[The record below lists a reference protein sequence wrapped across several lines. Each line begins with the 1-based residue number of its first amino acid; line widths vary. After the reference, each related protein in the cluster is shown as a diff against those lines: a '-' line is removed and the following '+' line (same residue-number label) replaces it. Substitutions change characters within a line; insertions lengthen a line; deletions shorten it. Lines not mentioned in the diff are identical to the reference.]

1 MNWNEYPKKESM
13 PADEDEL
20 MQLEQQSGTNKTI
33 RLIYFFNWILS
44 KLKQHEFALNTE
56 SKTIENAINEVDAT
70 AKKVKIGLDSKAD
83 GKGIGFTV
91 SKAGNLQVTY
101 DDGRE

>member
-20 MQLEQQSGTNKTI
+20 MQLEQQSGANKTI

-44 KLKQHEFALNTE
+44 KIKQHEFSLNTE
-56 SKTIENAINEVDAT
+56 SKTIENAINEVNAT
-70 AKKVKIGLDSKAD
+70 TKKSQD
-83 GKGIGFTV
+83 GT
-91 SKAGNLQVTY
+91 
-101 DDGRE
+101 

>member
-20 MQLEQQSGTNKTI
+20 MQLEQESGTNKTI

-44 KLKQHEFALNTE
+44 NLKQHEFALSTE

-70 AKKVKIGLDSKAD
+70 TKSKAD
-83 GKGIGFTV
+83 GEGIGFTV
-91 SKAGNLQVTY
+91 SETGNLQVTY
-101 DDGRE
+101 DDGK

>member
-20 MQLEQQSGTNKTI
+20 MQLEQASGTNKTI

-44 KLKQHEFALNTE
+44 KLKQHEFDLNTE
-56 SKTIENAINEVDAT
+56 SKTIENAINEVDAAT
-70 AKKVKIGLDSKAD
+70 KSKAD

-91 SKAGNLQVTY
+91 SETGNLQVTY
-101 DDGRE
+101 DDGK

>member
-20 MQLEQQSGTNKTI
+20 MQLEQASGTNKTI

-44 KLKQHEFALNTE
+44 KIKQHEFSLNTK
-56 SKTIENAINEVDAT
+56 SKTIEKAINEVDAT
-70 AKKVKIGLDSKAD
+70 VKRSRMDLKVKRM
-83 GKGIGFTV
+83 GKGLV
-91 SKAGNLQVTY
+91 SQSVRLEIC
-101 DDGRE
+101 R

>member
-1 MNWNEYPKKESM
+1 MSWNEYPKKESM

-44 KLKQHEFALNTE
+44 KLKQHEFSLNTK
-56 SKTIENAINEVDAT
+56 SKTIENAINEVNAT
-70 AKKVKIGLDSKAD
+70 TKKVKIGLGSKTD
-83 GKGIGFTV
+83 GEGIGFTV
-91 SKAGNLQVTY
+91 SETGNLQVTY
-101 DDGRE
+101 DDGK

>member
-20 MQLEQQSGTNKTI
+20 MQLEQESGTNKTI

-44 KLKQHEFALNTE
+44 KIKQHEFALNTKN
-56 SKTIENAINEVDAT
+56 KTIENAINELDAT
-70 AKKVKIGLDSKAD
+70 TKSKAD
-83 GKGIGFTV
+83 GEGIGFTV
-91 SKAGNLQVTY
+91 SESGNLQVTY
-101 DDGRE
+101 DEGK

>member
-20 MQLEQQSGTNKTI
+20 MQLEQESGTNKTI

-44 KLKQHEFALNTE
+44 KIKQHEFSLNTK

-70 AKKVKIGLDSKAD
+70 TKEVKIGLDSKAD

>member
-20 MQLEQQSGTNKTI
+20 MQLEQESGTNKTI

-44 KLKQHEFALNTE
+44 KLKQHEFTLNTE

-70 AKKVKIGLDSKAD
+70 TKSKAN
-83 GKGIGFTV
+83 GKGISFTV
-91 SKAGNLQVTY
+91 SETGNLQVTY
-101 DDGRE
+101 NDGK

>member
-20 MQLEQQSGTNKTI
+20 MQLEQESGTNKTI

-44 KLKQHEFALNTE
+44 KLKQHEFALNTKN
-56 SKTIENAINEVDAT
+56 KTIENAINEVDAT
-70 AKKVKIGLDSKAD
+70 TKSKAD

-91 SKAGNLQVTY
+91 SETGNLQVTY
-101 DDGRE
+101 DDGSE

>member
-20 MQLEQQSGTNKTI
+20 MQLEQESGTNKTI

-56 SKTIENAINEVDAT
+56 SKTIEKAINEVDAT
-70 AKKVKIGLDSKAD
+70 TKEVKIGLDSKAD

>member
-20 MQLEQQSGTNKTI
+20 MQLEQQSGANKTI

-44 KLKQHEFALNTE
+44 KLKQHEFTLNTK
-56 SKTIENAINEVDAT
+56 SKTIEKAINEVDAT
-70 AKKVKIGLDSKAD
+70 TKSKAD
-83 GKGIGFTV
+83 GMETAVIIKQYIT
-91 SKAGNLQVTY
+91 SISTISIVTSY
-101 DDGRE
+101 TSL

>member
-1 MNWNEYPKKESM
+1 MNWNEYPKKESL

-20 MQLEQQSGTNKTI
+20 MQLEQESGTNKTI

-44 KLKQHEFALNTE
+44 KIKQHEFSLNTK

-70 AKKVKIGLDSKAD
+70 TKEVKIGLDSKAD

>member
-44 KLKQHEFALNTE
+44 KLKQHEFALNTKN
-56 SKTIENAINEVDAT
+56 KTIENAINEVDAT
-70 AKKVKIGLDSKAD
+70 VKSKAD
-83 GKGIGFTV
+83 GEGIGFTV
-91 SKAGNLQVTY
+91 SESGNLQVTY

>member
-20 MQLEQQSGTNKTI
+20 MQLEQESGTKKTI

-44 KLKQHEFALNTE
+44 KIKQHEFSLNTKN
-56 SKTIENAINEVDAT
+56 KTIENAINEVDAT
-70 AKKVKIGLDSKAD
+70 TKSKAD
-83 GKGIGFTV
+83 GKGISFTV
-91 SKAGNLQVTY
+91 SKSGNLQVTY

>member
-20 MQLEQQSGTNKTI
+20 MQLEQESGTNKTI

-44 KLKQHEFALNTE
+44 KNKTTRIL
-56 SKTIENAINEVDAT
+56 SKH
-70 AKKVKIGLDSKAD
+70 
-83 GKGIGFTV
+83 
-91 SKAGNLQVTY
+91 
-101 DDGRE
+101 

>member
-20 MQLEQQSGTNKTI
+20 MQLEQASGTNKTI

-44 KLKQHEFALNTE
+44 KIKQHEFALNTK

-70 AKKVKIGLDSKAD
+70 TKEVKNGLDSKAD

-101 DDGRE
+101 NDGRE

>member
-20 MQLEQQSGTNKTI
+20 MQLEQESGTNKTI

-44 KLKQHEFALNTE
+44 KIKQHEFTLNSE
-56 SKTIENAINEVDAT
+56 SKTIENAINEVDAAT
-70 AKKVKIGLDSKAD
+70 KSKAD
-83 GKGIGFTV
+83 GEGIGFTV
-91 SKAGNLQVTY
+91 SESGNLQVTY

>member
-20 MQLEQQSGTNKTI
+20 MQLEQESGTNKTI

-44 KLKQHEFALNTE
+44 KIKQHEFSLNTK

-70 AKKVKIGLDSKAD
+70 TKEVKIGLDSKAD
-83 GKGIGFTV
+83 GKGISFTV

>member
-1 MNWNEYPKKESM
+1 VNWNEYPKKESM

-20 MQLEQQSGTNKTI
+20 MQLEQESGTNKTI

-44 KLKQHEFALNTE
+44 KIKQHEFSLNTK

-70 AKKVKIGLDSKAD
+70 TKEVKIGLDSKAD

>member
-20 MQLEQQSGTNKTI
+20 MQLEQESGTNKTI

-44 KLKQHEFALNTE
+44 KIKQHEFALNTE

-70 AKKVKIGLDSKAD
+70 TKKSRWDLTVKRM
-83 GKGIGFTV
+83 GKGLV
-91 SKAGNLQVTY
+91 SQSVRLETC
-101 DDGRE
+101 R